1 MPDPDQPIPPPEPA
15 PPEPVAPPDPEPAPP
30 EPAPTAQVSVESRLA
45 ALEAAVGRLDGNFQ
59 PAHLE

>member
-1 MPDPDQPIPPPEPA
+1 MPDPDQPIPP
-15 PPEPVAPPDPEPAPP
+15 PEPAPP

>member
-1 MPDPDQPIPPPEPA
+1 MPDPEQPIPEPA
-15 PPEPVAPPDPEPAPP
+15 PPEPVSPPEPDPEPAPP
-30 EPAPTAQVSVESRLA
+30 EPAAQVSVESRLA

>member
-1 MPDPDQPIPPPEPA
+1 MPDPEQPIPEPA
-15 PPEPVAPPDPEPAPP
+15 PPEPVSPPDPEPAPP
-30 EPAPTAQVSVESRLA
+30 EPVSTAQVSVESRLA

>member
-1 MPDPDQPIPPPEPA
+1 MPDPEQPI
-15 PPEPVAPPDPEPAPP
+15 PEPAPP
-30 EPAPTAQVSVESRLA
+30 EPAAQVSVESRLA